1 MKNLLFSLVMVC
13 GFAVPASAWEGFD
26 AETTDLVSLS
36 PDQVPSRG
44 DTVEVHN
51 YDKEKYETCVI
62 EHITLNTRTMEV
74 IVRMQDGTLRTL
86 VMEGR

>member
-1 MKNLLFSLVMVC
+1 MMIWSL
-13 GFAVPASAWEGFD
+13 AVTASAWEGFD

-36 PDQVPSRG
+36 PDKTPSRG

-51 YDKEKYETCVI
+51 YDKEKDETCVI
-62 EHITLNTRTMEV
+62 EHITLNARTTEV
-74 IVRMQDGTLRTL
+74 IVRMRDGTLRTL

>member
-1 MKNLLFSLVMVC
+1 MMVC
-13 GFAVPASAWEGFD
+13 GFAVTASAWEGFD

-36 PDQVPSRG
+36 PDQIPSRG

-51 YDKEKYETCVI
+51 YDKEKYDTCVI
-62 EHITLNTRTMEV
+62 EHITLNTRTTEV